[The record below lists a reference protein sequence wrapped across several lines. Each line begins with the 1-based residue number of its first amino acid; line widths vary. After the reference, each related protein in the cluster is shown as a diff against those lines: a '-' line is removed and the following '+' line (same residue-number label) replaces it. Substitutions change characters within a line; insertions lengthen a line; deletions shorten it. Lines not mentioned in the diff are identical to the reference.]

1 MADVVAQ
8 GSLRD
13 RPVEQLS
20 PEDASAEL
28 AALAAEIAHH
38 DRLYHQQDA
47 PEISDADYD
56 ALRRRNDAI
65 ELRFPELVRSD
76 SPTQR
81 VGAEP
86 AAAFRKVK
94 HAVPMLSLGNA
105 FAPEEISEFVQRI
118 RRFLG
123 LKPEDSVELLAE
135 PKIDG
140 LSCSLRYERGRLVLA
155 ATRGDGTTG
164 EDVTANARTV
174 EDIPKVLSGRALE
187 VLEVRGE
194 VYMERSA
201 FIAMNER
208 RAAAGE
214 PLFANPRN
222 AAAGSLRQLDPRIT
236 IERPIRFF
244 GYSYGEVSEPLGKTL
259 SEVRDRLAS
268 WGFVLNNPAELC
280 DGPDKLLRYY
290 EQVQAE
296 RPNLPYEID
305 GVVYKV
311 NRLDWQ
317 ERLGFVSRAPR
328 WAIAHKFP
336 AQQAQTI
343 LRDILIQVG
352 RTGSLTPVAA
362 LEPITVGGVVVQRAT
377 LHNEDEIQRKDI
389 RIGDT
394 VVVQRAGD
402 VIPQIVRV
410 VEERR
415 PADAQPFVFPETCPE
430 CGSLAVREEGAAV
443 RRCTGGLVCPAQ
455 AVERLRHFVSRDA
468 FDIEGMGE
476 KIVRAFFE
484 EGWVRQPGDLFRL
497 KQRSETSDRPLE
509 AWEGWGKTSAEK
521 LFNAIE
527 ARRTIPLD
535 RFIYALGIRQVG
547 QATAKL
553 LARTYGSLPAWRQA
567 MGVAQDPLSD
577 AYHELL
583 TIEQIG
589 ASVAKDILAF
599 FAEAHNREVL
609 DDLQAQLNV
618 TDFVQPKASASP
630 VAGKTVVF
638 TGTLETMT
646 RPEAKAR
653 AEALG
658 AKVAGSVS
666 GKTDYVVA
674 GADAG
679 SKLGKARDLGVQVLT
694 EQEWL
699 VLIGSTGQ

>member
-1 MADVVAQ
+1 MADAMGVE
-8 GSLRD
+8 SLRE
-13 RPVEQLS
+13 RPVEQLT
-20 PEDASAEL
+20 PDDASAEL

-56 ALRRRNDAI
+56 ALRLRNDAI
-65 ELRFPELVRSD
+65 EQRFPELIRWD
-76 SPTQR
+76 SPSQR

-86 AAAFRKVK
+86 SAAFRKVV

-105 FAPEEISEFVQRI
+105 FSGDEISEFVQRI

-123 LKPEDSVELLAE
+123 LRQDEKVELLAE

-155 ATRGDGTTG
+155 ATRGDGATG

-174 EDIPKVLSGRALE
+174 GDIPKVLSGSAPD

-194 VYMERSA
+194 VYMERPA

-208 RAAAGE
+208 RVAAGE
-214 PLFANPRN
+214 PAFANPRN

-244 GYSYGEVSEPLGKTL
+244 GYSYGEVSEPLGGTL
-259 SEVRDRLAS
+259 SEVRERLAR
-268 WGFVLNNPAELC
+268 WGFVLNRPAELC
-280 DGPDKLLRYY
+280 AGPEALLTYY
-290 EQVQAE
+290 ERIQTE
-296 RPNLPYEID
+296 RPKLPYEID

-336 AQQAQTI
+336 AQQAQTL

-362 LEPITVGGVVVQRAT
+362 LEPIIVGGVVVQRAT

-410 VEERR
+410 IEDLR
-415 PADAQPFVFPETCPE
+415 PADTRPFVFPETCPE

-484 EGWVRQPGDLFRL
+484 AGWVRQPGDLFRL
-497 KQRSETSDRPLE
+497 RQRSEGSDRPLE
-509 AWEGWGKTSAEK
+509 SWEGWGKISAEK

-535 RFIYALGIRQVG
+535 RFIYGLGIRQVG

-553 LARTYGSLPAWRQA
+553 LARTFGSLPAWRQA
-567 MGVAQDPLSD
+567 MTAAQDPASD

-583 TIEQIG
+583 TVEQIG
-589 ASVAKDILAF
+589 TSVASDILAF
-599 FAEAHNREVL
+599 FAEAHNQEVL
-609 DDLQAQLNV
+609 DDLQAEL
-618 TDFVQPKASASP
+618 TILDFVQPTSSASP

-679 SKLGKARDLGVQVLT
+679 SKLGKARDLGVRVLT
-694 EQEWL
+694 EREWL
-699 VLIGSTGQ
+699 DVIAAQR